1 MKEENR
7 IEDLLFTLAC
17 VIVLLLTGCT
27 KISHSG
33 TLTATGKVFKV
44 GGEAYNLLY
53 VNGMVHMDIV
63 RENAESVVETND
75 SDGLGDP
82 ADIKTVRTIR
92 YKAGPIISGYAVDLA
107 KVSPEAAVEY
117 VKAMPELNKSTIEPV
132 KTEPAKESSSIVKP
146 ILQKIKDAI
155 GGDDQAKVIV
165 GDGTYTALAKDRSIK
180 YQSSLCTELLAYAD
194 DEVVMPGSGEG
205 LKSTLIHFA
214 GRLGQLV
221 AKKKDVTKMRI
232 SKATIQGGRLTYLI
246 YLLEREDGTDEE
258 VECPSCY
265 EVED

>member
-1 MKEENR
+1 MKD
-7 IEDLLFTLAC
+7 IVLTLAC
-17 VIVLLLTGCT
+17 VITLFAAGCT
-27 KISHSG
+27 KVSHSG

-53 VNGMVHMDIV
+53 VNGMVHMDVV
-63 RENAESVVETND
+63 RENTESSVETND

-92 YKAGPIISGYAVDLA
+92 YKAGPIVSGYMVDLA
-107 KVSPEAAVEY
+107 KVSPEAAIEY
-117 VKAMPELNKSTIEPV
+117 VKAMPELNKSVIEPV

-155 GGDDQAKVIV
+155 GGDEQAKIIV
-165 GDGTYTALAKDRSIK
+165 GDGKYTTLAKDRTIK
-180 YQSSLCTELLAYAD
+180 YQSALCTELLAYAD
-194 DEVVMPGSGEG
+194 DEITMPGSGEG

-221 AKKKDVTKMRI
+221 AKGKTDTRMRI
-232 SKATIQGGRLTYLI
+232 SKATIENGRLTYLI
-246 YLLEREDGTDEE
+246 YLLDRGDGTEEE
-258 VECPSCY
+258 VDCPSCF
-265 EVED
+265 EIED

>member
-1 MKEENR
+1 MKDENR
-7 IEDLLFTLAC
+7 IESVCLVLAC
-17 VIVLLLTGCT
+17 VSTLFLASCSHQGQMAASG
-27 KISHSG
+27 KI
-33 TLTATGKVFKV
+33 FRV
-44 GGEAYNLLY
+44 GGEGCSIMY
-53 VNGMVHMDIV
+53 VNGLLTVAGT
-63 RENAESVVETND
+63 RENAETMVEAND
-75 SDGLGDP
+75 NDAIGNPSDVKT
-82 ADIKTVRTIR
+82 IRTVRFRT
-92 YKAGPIISGYAVDLA
+92 GPIISGYAVDMA
-107 KVSPEAAVEY
+107 KVCPDAAVKY
-117 VKAMPELNKSTIEPV
+117 VENMPELNKTTVEPV

-232 SKATIQGGRLTYLI
+232 SKATIEGGRLTYLI
-246 YLLEREDGTDEE
+246 YLLEREDGTEEE
-258 VECPSCY
+258 VDCPSCF
-265 EVED
+265 EIED

>member
-1 MKEENR
+1 MKD
-7 IEDLLFTLAC
+7 IVLTIAC
-17 VIVLLLTGCT
+17 VITLFAAGCT

-155 GGDDQAKVIV
+155 GGDDDQAKVIV

-180 YQSSLCTELLAYAD
+180 YQSALCTELLAYAD
-194 DEVVMPGSGEG
+194 DTTEMPSSGETI
-205 LKSTLIHFA
+205 KSSLVHFA

-232 SKATIQGGRLTYLI
+232 SKATIQNGKLTYLI
-246 YLLEREDGTDEE
+246 YLLEREDGSDEE

>member
-1 MKEENR
+1 MK
-7 IEDLLFTLAC
+7 DLILTVMC
-17 VIVLLLTGCT
+17 VITLFAAGCT
-27 KISHSG
+27 KVSHSG

-53 VNGMVHMDIV
+53 VNGMVHMDVV
-63 RENAESVVETND
+63 RENTESIVETND

-92 YKAGPIISGYAVDLA
+92 YKAGPIVSGYLVDLA
-107 KVSPEAAVEY
+107 KASPEAAQKYVE
-117 VKAMPELNKSTIEPV
+117 KMPEMNQSTIEPV

-155 GGDDQAKVIV
+155 GGDDQAKIIV
-165 GDGTYTALAKDRSIK
+165 GDGKYTTLAKDRTIK

-194 DEVVMPGSGEG
+194 DEVVMPDSGEG

-221 AKKKDVTKMRI
+221 AKGKTDTRMRI
-232 SKATIQGGRLTYLI
+232 SKATIENGRLTYLS
-246 YLLEREDGTDEE
+246 YLLDRGDGTEEE
-258 VECPSCY
+258 VDCPSCY
-265 EVED
+265 EIED

>member
-7 IEDLLFTLAC
+7 IEEALFTLAC
-17 VIVLLLTGCT
+17 VIVLLLTGC
-27 KISHSG
+27 SHNSS
-33 TLTATGKVFKV
+33 LTGVGKVFKI
-44 GGEAYNLLY
+44 GGEGCSIMY
-53 VNGMVHMDIV
+53 VNGLFTLAGT
-63 RENAESVVETND
+63 RENAETTIETND
-75 SDGLGDP
+75 NDGLGNP
-82 ADIKTVRTIR
+82 ADVKTVRTIR
-92 YKAGPIISGYAVDLA
+92 YKVGSQVTGYLKDLA
-107 KVSPEAAVEY
+107 KVSPEAAIKYVET
-117 VKAMPELNKSTIEPV
+117 MPELNKTVAVEPV

-155 GGDDQAKVIV
+155 GGDEEQAKVIV
-165 GDGTYTALAKDRSIK
+165 GDGTYTALAKDRTIK

-194 DEVVMPGSGEG
+194 DTTEMPSSGETI
-205 LKSTLIHFA
+205 KSSLVHFA

-232 SKATIQGGRLTYLI
+232 SKATIQGGKLTYLI
-246 YLLEREDGTDEE
+246 YLLERDDGTEEE